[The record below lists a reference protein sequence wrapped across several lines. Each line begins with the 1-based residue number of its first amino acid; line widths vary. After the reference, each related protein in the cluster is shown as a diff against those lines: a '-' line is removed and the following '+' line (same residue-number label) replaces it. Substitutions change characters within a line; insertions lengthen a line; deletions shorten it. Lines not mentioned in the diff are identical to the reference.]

1 MNNIFKVNQT
11 VPYDLRK
18 RNVLQSRNP
27 NSVRYGTKTISS
39 IAPKTW
45 SLFPE
50 TIKKCD
56 SPKSFIQKIRKW
68 KFNCPCRLCKV
79 YLQHVGFI

>member
-11 VPYDLRK
+11 APYDLRK

-27 NSVRYGTKTISS
+27 TPVRYGTLNIFY
-39 IAPKTW
+39 IVPKLW
-45 SLFPE
+45 SVAHE

-56 SPKSFIQKIRKW
+56 SLKSFKQKIRKW
-68 KFNCPCRLCKV
+68 KPGCPCRLCKK
-79 YLQHVGFI
+79 